1 MLIVLVAGLFLG
13 CVAVLI
19 VKKNRESLLLAATCF
34 SLMLFLMG
42 IMIVIAKRGGVS
54 AEVERFLYFS
64 RDLRIWLQY
73 RLITLNQTGYL
84 LALGRHLFPLCL
96 LELAMVYS
104 MAGPVRKHPWVRRL
118 ALALPV
124 ITLIFYCPA
133 LYRYLVDIAPWTQ
146 AALYCFSWIWVIGY
160 VVLALILLAHEFCSI
175 TIPLQ
180 WPCVRSLYLPCIYS
194 TPDRTRARST
204 VFTAM
209 TTSGS
214 RGSVI
219 FSTALPSPATSCWW
233 PLM

>member
-124 ITLIFYCPA
+124 VT
-133 LYRYLVDIAPWTQ
+133 
-146 AALYCFSWIWVIGY
+146 
-160 VVLALILLAHEFCSI
+160 LILLSGAV
-175 TIPLQ
+175 PL
-180 WPCVRSLYLPCIYS
+180 
-194 TPDRTRARST
+194 
-204 VFTAM
+204 
-209 TTSGS
+209 SG
-214 RGSVI
+214 GHCTLDPGCAVLL
-219 FSTALPSPATSCWW
+219 FLDMGHWLCGAGLDLAGP
-233 PLM
+233 

>member
-124 ITLIFYCPA
+124 VTLIFTVRRCTAIWWTLHPGPRLRCTAFPGYGS
-133 LYRYLVDIAPWTQ
+133 LVMW
-146 AALYCFSWIWVIGY
+146 C
-160 VVLALILLAHEFCSI
+160 
-175 TIPLQ
+175 
-180 WPCVRSLYLPCIYS
+180 WP
-194 TPDRTRARST
+194 
-204 VFTAM
+204 
-209 TTSGS
+209 
-214 RGSVI
+214 
-219 FSTALPSPATSCWW
+219 
-233 PLM
+233 

>member
-124 ITLIFYCPA
+124 VTLIFYCPA

-160 VVLALILLAHEFCSI
+160 VAVSYTHL
-175 TIPLQ
+175 T
-180 WPCVRSLYLPCIYS
+180 LP
-194 TPDRTRARST
+194 TNRL
-204 VFTAM
+204 V
-209 TTSGS
+209 
-214 RGSVI
+214 
-219 FSTALPSPATSCWW
+219 
-233 PLM
+233 